1 MHLFSAAKAEADLR
15 GELARHMQVHG
26 KLARKW
32 AELEQW
38 RSNFK
43 DAVQRTRASPC
54 HGTHGA
60 SKGFWPV
67 SEAIRGARGRVV
79 PRGPAASDAGHV
91 GSEPR
96 AAASASGAVGGAG
109 AAA

>member
-32 AELEQW
+32 AELERW

-43 DAVQRTRASPC
+43 AAVQRTADLRL
-54 HGTHGA
+54 G
-60 SKGFWPV
+60 
-67 SEAIRGARGRVV
+67 
-79 PRGPAASDAGHV
+79 
-91 GSEPR
+91 
-96 AAASASGAVGGAG
+96 
-109 AAA
+109 